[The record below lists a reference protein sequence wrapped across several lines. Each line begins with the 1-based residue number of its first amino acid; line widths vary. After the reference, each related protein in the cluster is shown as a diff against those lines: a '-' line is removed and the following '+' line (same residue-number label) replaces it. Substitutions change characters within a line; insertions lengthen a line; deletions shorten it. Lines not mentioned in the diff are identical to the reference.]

1 MRKTTVLTLSA
12 FGLLL
17 ITSGF
22 MSLSTL
28 VKGIFSDK
36 KEVAVAPTTPP
47 APAKTLYDFTV
58 KSIDGKSVSLSG
70 FKGKKVVV
78 LNVASKCGYTPQYG
92 DWEKFYKE
100 HGSKIVV
107 LGFPANDFA
116 SQEPGSNEEIAT
128 FCQKNYG
135 VTFPMFEKVVVTGK
149 EQAPLYKWLSSK
161 SLNGWNDKAPT
172 WNFCKY
178 VINEQGQLTHFFA
191 SGVKPDDAEFKKAV
205 GI

>member
-1 MRKTTVLTLSA
+1 MKKTTILTLMA
-12 FGLLL
+12 FGLL
-17 ITSGF
+17 IVTSSF

-36 KEVAVAPTTPP
+36 KEIAMAPANASAPT
-47 APAKTLYDFTV
+47 KTLYDFTV
-58 KSIDGKSVSLSG
+58 KSIEGKPVPLSG
-70 FKGKKVVV
+70 FKGKKVVI

-92 DWEKFYKE
+92 DWEKFYKA
-100 HGSKIVV
+100 HGSKVMV
-107 LGFPANDFA
+107 LGFPANNFGG
-116 SQEPGSNEEIAT
+116 QEPGSNEEIAT

-135 VTFPMFEKVVVTGK
+135 VSFPMFEKVDVVGDG
-149 EQAPLYKWLSSK
+149 QSPLYKWLTTK

-191 SGVKPDDAEFKKAV
+191 SGVKPDDVEFRKAV
-205 GI
+205 GL